1 MVLGSIS
8 LLFHHFGLKFDDV
21 TVALSL
27 IVLSSN
33 FLAMYIYLDTTKF
46 SHQILSR
53 LNGIFMV
60 RQIGQ
65 FLLSGGG
72 GVWLLH
78 PSASSLCLI
87 LGTRWQLQSEI
98 FFHGQMP
105 QGCAYSQ
112 QFGSPHSLEKLKNLL
127 GCGILFLGHWR
138 VTKLFSSYAQ
148 K

>member
-33 FLAMYIYLDTTKF
+33 SLAMYIYLDTTKF

-65 FLLSGGG
+65 FYLVGGG
-72 GVWLLH
+72 GVGCCTPQH
-78 PSASSLCLI
+78 PP
-87 LGTRWQLQSEI
+87 
-98 FFHGQMP
+98 F
-105 QGCAYSQ
+105 
-112 QFGSPHSLEKLKNLL
+112 
-127 GCGILFLGHWR
+127 
-138 VTKLFSSYAQ
+138 V
-148 K
+148 